1 MSVVRLN
8 GALLDIDIRGE
19 LEQFDWIK
27 PKWTS
32 DKLIAASPFRY
43 DRTPSF
49 MVNLDG
55 EYAGTFVDSGAYD
68 SDWESG
74 NFAKL
79 LSFLRDET
87 YEETCEYLFEIYAPS
102 EVVGEHIK
110 VLTIEIK
117 PHKSRMT
124 LNESLL
130 TELAYRHPYLERRG
144 ISERVQRFMGVGY
157 SKENKAVSMPWRH
170 PDGALANIKY
180 RKIEGKAFWYQ
191 RNAAPIRTLI
201 YGIDKAY
208 RHNLREVVVCEAE
221 IDAMSWMTCGKPA
234 IAVGGTSLTQT
245 QLDLIRRS
253 PIERLIIA
261 EDNDKAGGKLGR
273 QLADK
278 LSGYIALYKA
288 RIPSDYKDANEAL
301 VEGIDLGELPT
312 EVISDS
318 FRINLG

>member
-1 MSVVRLN
+1 MPIIRIQGVEIDV
-8 GALLDIDIRGE
+8 DIREE
-19 LEQFDWIK
+19 LSQFDWIK
-27 PKWTS
+27 PKWTGN
-32 DKLIAASPFRY
+32 KLIAASPFRY

-49 MVNLDG
+49 FVNLDG
-55 EYAGTFVDSGAYD
+55 EYAGTWSDSGAYD
-68 SDWESG
+68 ADYESG

-79 LSFLRDET
+79 LAFLRDET
-87 YEETCEYLFEIYAPS
+87 YEETCEYLFEIYAPN
-102 EVVGEHIK
+102 EVVGEYIE
-110 VLTIEIK
+110 VPTIEIK
-117 PHKSRMT
+117 PPKSRIT

-130 TELAYRHPYLERRG
+130 TELSYRHPYLERRG
-144 ISERVQRFMGVGY
+144 ISEKVQRFMGVGY

-201 YGIDKAY
+201 YGIDKVY

-234 IAVGGTSLTQT
+234 IAVGGTSVTQT
-245 QLDLIRRS
+245 QLDIIRRS

-273 QLADK
+273 QLVEG
-278 LSGYIALYKA
+278 LRGSITLYKI

-301 VEGIDLGELPT
+301 VEGIDLGELPS